1 VVWHHENLMP
11 TYVDVRR
18 EAARAFFEFLE
29 RELRAD
35 EVLADKQCVRLIIE
49 KAQAEQAAKSRK
61 RFDVDDAFRRQL
73 LYGKMDDVIAAWC
86 RKREL
91 RTDPYT
97 VFRFGGSER
106 GPTQHETGIGPS
118 LPYVNRWFERLAA
131 AVPEIADCRSAVA
144 KAPTAAVAPAF
155 RLQQPLPFGAAGD
168 VRYAGTRKDLER
180 GIYQVAM
187 YAATGG
193 DPSRSWRYD
202 CGLFIFYSLERPRTL
217 LGEALF
223 DAWPDVHTRIWEAG
237 RVWVLL
243 L

>member
-1 VVWHHENLMP
+1 MP
-11 TYVDVRR
+11 TYVDVHR

-29 RELRAD
+29 RELRTD
-35 EVLADKQCVRLIIE
+35 EVLGDKQCVRLIIE

-61 RFDVDDAFRRQL
+61 RFDPEDAFRHRL

-86 RKREL
+86 RKREI
-91 RTDPYT
+91 RTDPYN
-97 VFRFGGSER
+97 VFRFEGPER
-106 GPTQHETGIGPS
+106 GPTQHETAIGPS
-118 LPYVNRWFERLAA
+118 MAYVNRAFERLAA
-131 AVPEIADCRSAVA
+131 AAAEIADCS
-144 KAPTAAVAPAF
+144 AAVVREPTKAIAPAF
-155 RLQQPLPFGAAGD
+155 RLQQPLPFGAVGE
-168 VRYAGTRKDLER
+168 VKYAGARKDLER

-187 YAATGG
+187 YAATTG

-202 CGLFIFYSLERPRTL
+202 CGLLIFHSAERPRAL

-223 DAWPDVHTRIWEAG
+223 DAWPDVHARIWEAG